1 MNPNMDSD
9 LTESRRVSCD
19 GRGERL
25 EMGPTL
31 LSQLAHVELTTPKF
45 EESLK
50 FWTEVVGLEQTARD
64 GDTAYLR
71 AWGDRF
77 HHTLQL
83 TEGPETG
90 LGHIGWR
97 AASPGAL

>member
-1 MNPNMDSD
+1 
-9 LTESRRVSCD
+9 
-19 GRGERL
+19 
-25 EMGPTL
+25 MGPTL

-50 FWTEVVGLEQTARD
+50 FWTDVVGLEQTAQA
-64 GDTAYLR
+64 GQTAYLR

-83 TEGPETG
+83 TEGPRVG
-90 LGHIGWR
+90 LGHVGWR
-97 AASPGAL
+97 AAGPDELESAVERLSAAGAGEGRGGDTLG